1 MLKIMNNQEKAHQ
14 THNEMS
20 PHTSEWLLSKRQQIT
35 SVGEGVS
42 VRAATR
48 EIVGR
53 FLKKSK
59 IELPYDPAIPL
70 LDIDTQKSKNT
81 NLKRYMHPNVHSSAI
96 HNCQDMEAP

>member
-59 IELPYDPAIPL
+59 IELLYDPTIPL
-70 LDIDTQKSKNT
+70 LSIYLEKKKKNT
-81 NLKRYMHPNVHSSAI
+81 LI
-96 HNCQDMEAP
+96 F